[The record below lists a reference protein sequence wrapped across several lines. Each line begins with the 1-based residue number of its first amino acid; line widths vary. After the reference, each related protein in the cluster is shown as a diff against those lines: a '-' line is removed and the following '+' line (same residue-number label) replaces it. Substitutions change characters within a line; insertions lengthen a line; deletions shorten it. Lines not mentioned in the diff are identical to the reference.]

1 MPNYDE
7 VRRQMGS
14 IHVDRVL
21 QDMGSNPGPIMVF
34 RRDESHPVRE
44 CKDNATTILKHL
56 SVIRLARAYRGAEL
70 VSCQRKS
77 KTLKGEQL
85 PSLHTRVSPWKDTDF
100 LVKGYEALYALVTLS
115 TLEESSETSV
125 ILVV

>member
-7 VRRQMGS
+7 VRRQMGP

-21 QDMGSNPGPIMVF
+21 QDMDNNPEPIMAL

-44 CKDNATTILKHL
+44 CKDDTTSILKHL

-70 VSCQRKS
+70 VSFQRKS

-85 PSLHTRVSPWKDTDF
+85 PSLHTRGSPWQETDF

-115 TLEESSETSV
+115 TLDESRETSV
-125 ILVV
+125 ILTV